1 MIQYCLL
8 KKKGAIM
15 FKKIKDMYK
24 AWKFKRE
31 LNKIT
36 GFIIID
42 RRVCP
47 VQKKKAKKN
56 AKRK

>member
-1 MIQYCLL
+1 
-8 KKKGAIM
+8 M

-31 LNKIT
+31 LDKVQKGT
-36 GFIIID
+36 TIIYIE
-42 RRVCP
+42 RHICP
-47 VQKKKAKKN
+47 IEKKKAKKN

>member
-1 MIQYCLL
+1 
-8 KKKGAIM
+8 M
-15 FKKIKDMYK
+15 FKKIKDFYK

-31 LNKIT
+31 LDKIQRT
-36 GFIIID
+36 ATVIYIE

-47 VQKKKAKKN
+47 LKKKKAKKN

>member
-1 MIQYCLL
+1 
-8 KKKGAIM
+8 M

-31 LNKIT
+31 LSKIT